1 MSEICSHIL
10 KEIKEKYE
18 VVDLFSGCGGFSYG
32 FKQSG
37 FNVAFGIDIEKPAA
51 STASYNLHWKDGI
64 MKDHVTGDVT
74 KLQLE
79 EILEQTDFHKNK
91 IVIGGP
97 PCQAYSQI
105 GKAKLR
111 SLGEDRIHT
120 NDERGMLYESFVD
133 KVISVDAEL
142 AVMENVLESVNY
154 GGENI
159 PENVCR
165 ILEAKGYSAKWTLL
179 NAADFGVP
187 QVRERVFV
195 FASKKRIIDE
205 SILPS
210 PTHQSTYGRTAQG
223 SKRVK
228 KFMESEYFMGP
239 KKPGENLPYWRTV
252 NDALSDLPVLFSS
265 PDKPYF
271 LHPVNT
277 GFNYSAKPS
286 VSYQKLMR
294 KNNTSNMVTGNCFRK
309 TVRDFR
315 IFDRMKPG
323 DNYLDAS
330 DIADDLFHNYCA
342 SNDIRET
349 DPSYSK
355 VKKQFV
361 PPYSR
366 TKFKD
371 KWKKL
376 NPELPSHTLVA
387 HLSTDTYSHIH
398 PWEPRGISVREAAR
412 LQSFPDD
419 FVFRCT
425 MSDAFKQIGNAVPP
439 LLAQA
444 LSDQILNW
452 MTVEETVKQ
461 GEKSNATS

>member
-1 MSEICSHIL
+1 MSEIYSHIL
-10 KEIKEKYE
+10 KDIKEGYE
-18 VVDLFSGCGGFSYG
+18 IVDLFSGCGGFSFG
-32 FKQSG
+32 FKQTG
-37 FNVAFGIDIEKPAA
+37 FDIAFGVDIEKPAA
-51 STASYNLHWKDGI
+51 STASFNLHWRDGI
-64 MKDHVTGDVT
+64 MKDHMTGDVT
-74 KLQLE
+74 KLELE
-79 EILEQTDFHKNK
+79 EVLNHTDPDKKK

-120 NDERGMLYESFVD
+120 NDKRGLLYESFVD
-133 KVISVDAEL
+133 KVLSLNAEM

-195 FASKKRIIDE
+195 FASKSKEITDDILPVPTHRNIDGRVAQGTKRI
-205 SILPS
+205 
-210 PTHQSTYGRTAQG
+210 
-223 SKRVK
+223 K
-228 KFMESEYFMGP
+228 KFVETAYFIEP
-239 KKPGENLPYWRTV
+239 NKPADDLPEWRTV
-252 NDALSDLPVLFSS
+252 SDAISDLPELFSS
-265 PDKPYF
+265 PDEPYF
-271 LHPVNT
+271 LHPVNL
-277 GFNYSAKPS
+277 GFTYSSKPAN
-286 VSYQKLMR
+286 SYQKMMR
-294 KNNTSNMVTGNCFRK
+294 EKNHSNMVTGNCFRK
-309 TVRDFR
+309 TMRDFR
-315 IFDRMKPG
+315 IFHLMNPG
-323 DNYLDAS
+323 DNYLHAS
-330 DIADDLFHNYCA
+330 EIADELFAKYCL
-342 SNDIRET
+342 SNDIKET
-349 DPSYSK
+349 EENYNK
-355 VKKQFV
+355 IKKQFV

-371 KWKKL
+371 KWKRL
-376 NPELPSHTLVA
+376 HPELPSHTLVA

-419 FVFRCT
+419 FVFKCT

-439 LLAQA
+439 LLAKSI
-444 LSDQILNW
+444 SDQIVKW
-452 MTVEETVKQ
+452 MTGYSTVEQ
-461 GEKSNATS
+461 GEKTNATS